1 MRQALSLAER
11 GVGLTSPNPPVGAL
25 VVKGGVEV
33 GSGWHQGPGWPH
45 AEVEAL
51 RDAVRRHGE
60 HVTEGSTVYVTLEP
74 CSTRGRTGPCTSA
87 LIRARVGRVVVGA
100 RDPNP
105 SNGGKAG
112 PLLAEAGIDFV
123 EGIEESSCESLL
135 RAFTKVQRSGLP
147 WVIIKSAF
155 GLDGK
160 VTRPATEGQW
170 LSGPGSR
177 AEVHEL
183 RAQVD
188 AILTGGQTIRTD
200 NPRLTIRGHTTQT
213 ERQQPLRVVLTSREN
228 GVPEQSHV
236 LTDEF
241 RSRTL
246 IYRSRRL
253 ECVLRELASEHGV
266 LSVMVEAGG
275 NLVGQFL
282 DEGWADEL
290 VLYLAPLMSGG
301 LTPATGGDGVPCL
314 NNRVPLE
321 SCCFKQIG
329 NDVRVRGLIG
339 KAQKS

>member
-11 GVGLTSPNPPVGAL
+11 GVGLTSPNPPVGAI

-33 GSGWHQGPGWPH
+33 GSGWHQGPGRPH

-51 RDAVRRHGE
+51 RDAIRRHGE
-60 HVTEGSTVYVTLEP
+60 EATKGSTVYVTLEP
-74 CSTRGRTGPCTSA
+74 CSTHGQTGPCTNA
-87 LIRARVGRVVVGA
+87 LIRAGVGRVVVGA

-112 PLLAEAGIDFV
+112 AILSGAGIEFV
-123 EGIEESSCESLL
+123 EGVEEPSCEALI

-160 VTRPATEGQW
+160 GTRPPTEGQW

-183 RAQVD
+183 RSHVD
-188 AILTGGQTIRTD
+188 AILTGGRTIRTD
-200 NPRLTIRGHTTQT
+200 NPRLTIR
-213 ERQQPLRVVLTSREN
+213 ERSTPAGKQQPLRVILTSRDS
-228 GVPEQSHV
+228 GVPENSQV

-241 RSRTL
+241 RNRTL

-266 LSVMVEAGG
+266 LCVMVEAGG

-290 VLYLAPLMSGG
+290 VFYLAPLISGG
-301 LTPATGGDGVPCL
+301 LTPATGGEGVPCL
-314 NNRVPLE
+314 NNRVTLE
-321 SCCFKQIG
+321 SCSFRQIG
-329 NDVRVRGLIG
+329 NDVRVRGLLR
-339 KAQKS
+339 KAERG